1 MSTPN
6 GLIAHL
12 FGLIEGRRHD
22 AYMLSESGL
31 LEKLRPLTHANG
43 DPCAVYG
50 DPCAVYGDPAC
61 GVSLNIISLFHGS
74 NLTAA
79 ERDFNKAM
87 SSVRVSMEWTFGK
100 ITQLFTFLDF
110 KKNLKLLLQPV
121 GKYYLVGAL
130 LTNCHTCLY
139 GSQTSQFFN
148 VAPPNLDVYLTN
160 Q

>member
-6 GLIAHL
+6 GLIARL
-12 FGLIEGRRHD
+12 FGLIEGRKHD

-50 DPCAVYGDPAC
+50 DPAC
-61 GVSLNIISLFHGS
+61 GVSLNIISPFCGS

-87 SSVRVSMEWTFGK
+87 SSVRVSVEWTFGK
-100 ITQLFTFLDF
+100 ITQLFAFLDF
-110 KKNLKLLLQPV
+110 KKDLKLLLQPV
-121 GKYYLVGAL
+121 RKYYLVGAL
-130 LTNCHTCLY
+130 Y
-139 GSQTSQFFN
+139 
-148 VAPPNLDVYLTN
+148 
-160 Q
+160 

>member
-1 MSTPN
+1 M
-6 GLIAHL
+6 
-12 FGLIEGRRHD
+12 FGPIEGRRHD
-22 AYMLSESGL
+22 AFMLSESGL

-43 DPCAVYG
+43 DPCV
-50 DPCAVYGDPAC
+50 VYGDPAY
-61 GVSLNIISLFHGS
+61 GVSLNIISPFRGS

-87 SSVRVSMEWTFGK
+87 SSVRVSVEWTFGK
-100 ITQLFTFLDF
+100 IAQLFAFLDF